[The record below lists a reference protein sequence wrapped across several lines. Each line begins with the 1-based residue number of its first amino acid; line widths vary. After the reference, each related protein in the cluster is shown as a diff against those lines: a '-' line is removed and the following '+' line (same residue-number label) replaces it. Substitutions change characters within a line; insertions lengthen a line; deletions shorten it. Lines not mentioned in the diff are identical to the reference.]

1 MLPIALAQG
10 KAGNVYENLINEIR
24 QIIFFYQK
32 KELTKKVYSNIM
44 NSIKLQNRMDTIF
57 VNTENSKTSYP
68 QMLLLNKKT

>member
-10 KAGNVYENLINEIR
+10 KAGNGYENLINEIR

>member
-44 NSIKLQNRMDTIF
+44 NSIKL
-57 VNTENSKTSYP
+57 
-68 QMLLLNKKT
+68 

>member
-10 KAGNVYENLINEIR
+10 KAGNGYENLINEIR

-68 QMLLLNKKT
+68 QMLLFNKKT